1 LSYLSALVLVER
13 AEQTRAMATSPDI
26 HPTSRDLFLSFLKI
40 GLMGFGGVAAIARHV
55 IVVERRWLADEEYG
69 RLLGLC
75 QALPGA
81 NTVNAAVMLG
91 DRYQGPLGA
100 LTCVVGLMA
109 APLAILVTAASI
121 YDRIE
126 RFPIAHLA
134 LTGAAVSAAGLI
146 LGTAAK
152 LLVRSRPTPVAWACA
167 AAALVAV
174 AALHVRLPITLLCLA
189 PLSLIGAAFSVK
201 RR

>member
-1 LSYLSALVLVER
+1 
-13 AEQTRAMATSPDI
+13 MASVARTGPGLGA
-26 HPTSRDLFLSFLKI
+26 LFLIFLKI

-55 IVVERRWLADEEYG
+55 IVDERGWLDDEDYG

-91 DRYQGPLGA
+91 DRYRGPTGA
-100 LTCVVGLMA
+100 LVCVIGLMA
-109 APLAILVTAASI
+109 APLSILVAAATV
-121 YDRIE
+121 YDRIAGDPLA
-126 RFPIAHLA
+126 RLA

-152 LLVRSRPTPVAWACA
+152 LIVRAKPSPVAWACA
-167 AAALVAV
+167 AAALIAV
-174 AALHVRLPITLLCLA
+174 AGLHASLPLTLACLA
-189 PLSLIGAAFSVK
+189 PLSLIGAAWSA
-201 RR
+201 RRH